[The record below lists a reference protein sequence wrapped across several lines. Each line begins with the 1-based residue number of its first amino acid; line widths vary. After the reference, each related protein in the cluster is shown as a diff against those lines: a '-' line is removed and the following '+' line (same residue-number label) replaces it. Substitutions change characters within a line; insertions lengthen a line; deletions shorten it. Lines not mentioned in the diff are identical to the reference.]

1 MPSKKTPTP
10 KKPRG
15 KKPVGLTSAIGPKA
29 TTVLVICV
37 MAGGIAA
44 ASWQKDQAAKAK
56 ARDEAMMM
64 AADTVVADTV
74 APVKKGAKARPAA
87 LTTTSAPE
95 PSATPALTTMSSVA
109 KKPDTTLTGC
119 LERTDDGFRLK
130 DTEGENAPKSRSW
143 KSGFLKK
150 GSASISVTDPS
161 RTLRLASQV
170 GHRVTVTGALA
181 NRELRAAALHQI
193 APTCK

>member
-44 ASWQKDQAAKAK
+44 ASWQKDQAAKAR

-64 AADTVVADTV
+64 AADTMVAD
-74 APVKKGAKARPAA
+74 PVVPLKKSAKTRAPAA
-87 LTTTSAPE
+87 TTSAPA
-95 PSATPALTTMSSVA
+95 PVPTPALTTAPSA
-109 KKPDTTLTGC
+109 TAKPDATVTGC

-143 KSGFLKK
+143 KSGLLKK
-150 GSASISVTDPS
+150 GAASISVIDPS
-161 RTLRLASQV
+161 RTLRLGNQV
-170 GHRVTVTGALA
+170 GRRVTVTGALA
-181 NRELRAAALHQI
+181 NRELRAAAIHQV
-193 APTCK
+193 ASSCK

>member
-44 ASWQKDQAAKAK
+44 ASWQKDQAAKAR

-64 AADTVVADTV
+64 AADTMVAD
-74 APVKKGAKARPAA
+74 PVVPLKKSAKTRAPAA
-87 LTTTSAPE
+87 TTSAPA
-95 PSATPALTTMSSVA
+95 PVPTPALTTAPSA
-109 KKPDTTLTGC
+109 TAKPDATVTGC

-150 GSASISVTDPS
+150 GAASISVIDPS
-161 RTLRLASQV
+161 RTLRLGNQV
-170 GHRVTVTGALA
+170 GRRVTVTGALA
-181 NRELRAAALHQI
+181 NRELRAAAIHQV
-193 APTCK
+193 ASSCK

>member
-1 MPSKKTPTP
+1 MPAKKTPTP

-44 ASWQKDQAAKAK
+44 ASWQKDQAARARAK
-56 ARDEAMMM
+56 DDAMMM

-74 APVKKGAKARPAA
+74 APVKKGGKVRDAA
-87 LTTTSAPE
+87 VTTSAPE
-95 PSATPALTTMSSVA
+95 ATPALTTMPSA
-109 KKPDTTLTGC
+109 TKRPDATITGC
-119 LERTDDGFRLK
+119 LERAEDGFRLK
-130 DTEGENAPKSRSW
+130 DTEGESAPKSRSW

-161 RTLRLASQV
+161 RSLRLASQV

-181 NRELRAAALHQI
+181 NRELRATAIHQAAG
-193 APTCK
+193 TCK

>member
-1 MPSKKTPTP
+1 MPAKKTPTP

-44 ASWQKDQAAKAK
+44 ASWQKDQAARAKAK
-56 ARDEAMMM
+56 DEAMMM

-74 APVKKGAKARPAA
+74 APVKKGAKVREAAVTASAPAPEATAA
-87 LTTTSAPE
+87 LTTM
-95 PSATPALTTMSSVA
+95 PSAA
-109 KKPDTTLTGC
+109 KKPDTTITGC
-119 LERTDDGFRLK
+119 LERADDGFRLK

-150 GSASISVTDPS
+150 GAASISVTDPS
-161 RTLRLASQV
+161 RSLRLASQV

-181 NRELRAAALHQI
+181 NRELRAAAIHQV
-193 APTCK
+193 AATCK

>member
-44 ASWQKDQAAKAK
+44 ASWQKDQAAKAR
-56 ARDEAMMM
+56 ARDQAMMM
-64 AADTVVADTV
+64 AADTVVGDTV

-87 LTTTSAPE
+87 VMTSAPE
-95 PSATPALTTMSSVA
+95 PAAAPALTTMPSA
-109 KKPDTTLTGC
+109 GKKPDTTISGC

-170 GHRVTVTGALA
+170 GRRVTVTGTLA
-181 NRELRAAALHQI
+181 NRELRAAAIHQV